1 MAKVAIVYHSGF
13 GHTRVQ
19 AEAVHRGAS
28 RVNNVDATLIPIEEY
43 EAHWEALDRADAIV
57 MGAPTYMA
65 GASAQFKAFLDATAS
80 RWAEQRWKDKLAAGF
95 TNSAG
100 YNGDKLNTLQQFS
113 LFAMQ
118 HGMIWVGLGLL
129 PGNHTSQGSPQ
140 DLNRLAGFLG
150 AMAQS
155 NADQPADVV
164 PPLADRATAEHL
176 GERVAEAALRWRAG
190 THEQRRRSVSDSPV
204 GVEA

>member
-28 RVNNVDATLIPIEEY
+28 RVKNVDAILIPIEEY
-43 EAHWEALDRADAIV
+43 ETHWEALDHADAIV

-100 YNGDKLNTLQQFS
+100 YNGDKLNTLQQFN
-113 LFAMQ
+113 LFAAQ
-118 HGMIWVGLGLL
+118 WIDVRWQSAGCCGGTGLA
-129 PGNHTSQGSPQ
+129 
-140 DLNRLAGFLG
+140 AGHPRG
-150 AMAQS
+150 EAGRTC
-155 NADQPADVV
+155 PAI
-164 PPLADRATAEHL
+164 
-176 GERVAEAALRWRAG
+176 GRVFYG
-190 THEQRRRSVSDSPV
+190 TVS
-204 GVEA
+204 